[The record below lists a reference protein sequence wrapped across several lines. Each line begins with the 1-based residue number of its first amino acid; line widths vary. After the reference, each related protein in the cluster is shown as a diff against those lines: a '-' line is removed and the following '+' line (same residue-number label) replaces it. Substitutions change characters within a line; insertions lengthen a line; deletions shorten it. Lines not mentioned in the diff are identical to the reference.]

1 MKDKLVSIRFT
12 ETERK
17 MLTELTTEY
26 GITKTK
32 TYCLSLGLQL
42 YFDNYANCKVKKTGK
57 KVWKE

>member
-1 MKDKLVSIRFT
+1 MKDKLVSVRLT

-26 GITKTK
+26 GITKTEAIR
-32 TYCLSLGLQL
+32 LGLQL

>member
-1 MKDKLVSIRFT
+1 MKDKLVSVRLT

-26 GITKTK
+26 GITKTEAIR
-32 TYCLSLGLQL
+32 LGLQL
-42 YFDNYANCKVKKTGK
+42 YFDNYANCKVKRTGK

>member
-1 MKDKLVSIRFT
+1 MKDKLVSVRLT

-26 GITKTK
+26 GITKTEAIR
-32 TYCLSLGLQL
+32 LGLQL
-42 YFDNYANCKVKKTGK
+42 YFDNYANCKIKKTGK

>member
-1 MKDKLVSIRFT
+1 MKDKFVNIRFT

-26 GITKTK
+26 GITKTEAIR
-32 TYCLSLGLQL
+32 LGLQL

>member
-1 MKDKLVSIRFT
+1 MKNKLVSIRFT
-12 ETERK
+12 ENERK

-26 GITKTK
+26 GITKTEAIR
-32 TYCLSLGLQL
+32 LGLQL